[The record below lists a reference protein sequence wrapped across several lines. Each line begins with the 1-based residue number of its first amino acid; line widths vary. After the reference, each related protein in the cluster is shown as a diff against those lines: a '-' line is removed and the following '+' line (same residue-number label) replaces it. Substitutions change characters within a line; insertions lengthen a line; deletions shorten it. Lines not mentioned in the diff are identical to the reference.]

1 MAKLNFIDIQKSH
14 KKLPRNR
21 KIFKLLLK
29 FNFGAKMAEEEHNK
43 EKEEDNVYDE
53 DSREDLVEDGEISP
67 EEAGFMKGY
76 DEADEENEEKKEEE
90 E

>member
-1 MAKLNFIDIQKSH
+1 
-14 KKLPRNR
+14 
-21 KIFKLLLK
+21 
-29 FNFGAKMAEEEHNK
+29 MAEENEYSGTE

-53 DSREDLVEDGEISP
+53 DGREELVDSEELSP

-76 DEADEENEEKKEEE
+76 DEADREKEEDEEEKKEEE